1 MVLARW
7 TFGSRGVVGLAVTGL
22 AMLGFVAVAQA
33 QMSAPAANPHAGHT
47 MPAVPTPAK
56 ATNSPA
62 NPHAGHTM
70 ATAAAGD
77 AASVKEFKAVNDKM
91 HKDMSI
97 AFTGKTDVDFVR
109 GMIPHHQGAIEMAEV
124 QLKYGKDAKIR
135 KLAKDIIKAQ
145 KSEIAMMKAWLVK
158 NDKK

>member
-1 MVLARW
+1 MARW
-7 TFGSRGVVGLAVTGL
+7 TLGRRDVVAMAAAGIVMFGMAAVV
-22 AMLGFVAVAQA
+22 QA
-33 QMSAPAANPHAGHT
+33 QTPAPVPAPAANPHAGHT
-47 MPAVPTPAK
+47 MPAT
-56 ATNSPA
+56 S
-62 NPHAGHTM
+62 
-70 ATAAAGD
+70 AAGD

-91 HKDMSI
+91 HKDMGI
-97 AFTGKTDVDFVR
+97 AFTGNTDVDFVR

>member
-1 MVLARW
+1 MVMARW
-7 TFGSRGVVGLAVTGL
+7 MNRGRDLATMAAAGVVLLGLGAI
-22 AMLGFVAVAQA
+22 AQA
-33 QMSAPAANPHAGHT
+33 QTAAPAPAANPHAGHT
-47 MPAVPTPAK
+47 MPASAPT
-56 ATNSPA
+56 
-62 NPHAGHTM
+62 
-70 ATAAAGD
+70 AGD

-91 HKDMSI
+91 HKDMGI